1 MGKKKAASAPDF
13 PCANAGCPVRGRD
26 KVNKRCA
33 GCGAVWY
40 CGRRCQKQHW
50 DARGGNHKGH
60 CKPAPPK
67 PEEAVRSAS
76 SRASVAVVVAGA
88 GAADDPAHPCPIYL
102 ENEDDHG
109 KSAQCFN
116 CGRLYCGD
124 CSVAD

>member
-1 MGKKKAASAPDF
+1 M
-13 PCANAGCPVRGRD
+13 
-26 KVNKRCA
+26 
-33 GCGAVWY
+33 
-40 CGRRCQKQHW
+40 
-50 DARGGNHKGH
+50 
-60 CKPAPPK
+60 
-67 PEEAVRSAS
+67 RSAS